1 MFWQSWTMCCHET
14 TTLDLP
20 AEVIEALAHYR
31 RLRDR
36 IGWDWGDEAMPDV
49 FRWARFSLLGPFFD
63 ALERTGGDS
72 AAAVRQLIGD
82 EVPAGVVVV
91 TVSESGALAARRGA
105 ARPVIA
111 GHRRQID
118 VIVDSAL
125 DREISLVVAGQDV
138 TVAPRGAAIVVTDVH
153 DAFDLRFGEVR
164 LEVTDAVRPCEA
176 AELRLSAS
184 GCARWSVVDS
194 TGGAWFPDG
203 VLRKWDIHH
212 RPFFHADT
220 VTLAVPADD
229 LRVACTRGLEF
240 DRTEF
245 EVRPEAGRTV
255 TVECEPSR
263 LIDPAA
269 DGWYGGDLHVHQNY
283 SGDLVCHP
291 LDAARMQAGEGLHL
305 MNLVAGN
312 FSGAHVYDREML
324 ESFAGA
330 DLPFSSADAVARMG
344 VEYRNNL
351 LGHVH
356 GLGVTAPP
364 KRYFSG
370 FDGTEHPDD
379 WPPNKAACEELR
391 SLSATV
397 GYAHPSNSAF
407 PDDWSTDRFFSFP
420 RSVEAR
426 ELVADAAL
434 GVVDSVD
441 VLSPLMHEGAIFL
454 YHRLLSCGIRLA
466 ATAGTDV
473 FLSFSH
479 GPVVA
484 SNPPGWARV
493 YAKLDDEPLSVE
505 AFQQAIRAGRTIV
518 TNGPWLTFAVNGHGP
533 GEVLELSSGDRL
545 DMTAAVTGVGVEE
558 MTIVGPDGVLASGAP
573 GELAFTSTVDGPG
586 WYAAIARGPGHPN
599 TLDSSVLAHT
609 SPVYVDVGGRRVGR
623 LADARWCLDF
633 LDTLQAFVAEHGNF
647 APSTRAERFGD
658 LVAVLDDA
666 RTYYRSV
673 LRTADR

>member
-1 MFWQSWTMCCHET
+1 M
-14 TTLDLP
+14 TLDLP

-36 IGWDWGDEAMPDV
+36 NGWDWGDEVMPDI
-49 FRWARFSLLGPFFD
+49 FRWARFSLIGPFFE
-63 ALERTGGDS
+63 ALEQTGGDS

-82 EVPAGVVVV
+82 QVPAGIVVVG
-91 TVSESGALAARRGA
+91 VSESGVLAARCGP

-125 DREISLVVAGQDV
+125 DREITLAVAGQDV
-138 TVAPRGAAIVVTDVH
+138 TIAPRAAAIVVTDVENI
-153 DAFDLRFGEVR
+153 LVVRFGGVQ
-164 LEVTDAVRPCEA
+164 LDVTDAVRPCTA

-184 GCARWSVVDS
+184 QCARWSVTDS
-194 TGGAWFPDG
+194 TGGAWFPDD
-203 VLRKWDIHH
+203 VLKKWDIHH
-212 RPFFHADT
+212 RPFFHAGT
-220 VTLAVPADD
+220 VTLGVPVDD
-229 LRVACTRGLEF
+229 LRVVCTRGMEF
-240 DRTEF
+240 DRTEI
-245 EVRPEAGRTV
+245 EVRPEPGQTV
-255 TVECEPSR
+255 PVDCEPHR

-269 DGWYGGDLHVHQNY
+269 GGWYGGDLHVHQNY

-291 LDAARMQAGEGLHL
+291 RDAARMQVGEGLHL

-312 FSGAHVYDREML
+312 FHGAHVYDREML
-324 ESFAGA
+324 ESFAGV
-330 DLPFSSADAVARMG
+330 DLPWSSSDAVARMG

-364 KRYFSG
+364 KKYFSG
-370 FDGTEHPDD
+370 FEGTEHADD

-397 GYAHPSNSAF
+397 GYAHPSHSAF
-407 PDDWSTDRFFSFP
+407 PPDWSTDQFFGYP

-493 YAKLDDEPLSVE
+493 YAHLGDEQLSVA
-505 AFQQAIRAGRTIV
+505 AFQTAIRAGRTIV

-533 GEVLELSSGDRL
+533 GDVLDLGSGDRL
-545 DMTAAVTGVGVEE
+545 TMTATVTGPGVKEL
-558 MTIVGPDGVLASGAP
+558 TIVGPDGVLAAGES
-573 GELAFTSTVDGPG
+573 GELTFESTVDKPG
-586 WYAAIARGPGHPN
+586 WYAAIARGPKHLDV
-599 TLDSSVLAHT
+599 LDSSVLAHT
-609 SPVYVDVGGRRVGR
+609 SPIYVDIAGRRVAR
-623 LADARWCLDF
+623 LADASWCLDF
-633 LDTLQAFVAEHGNF
+633 LDTLQAFATEHGHF
-647 APSTRAERFGD
+647 APETRDERLGE

-666 RTYYRSV
+666 RTYYRTV
-673 LRTADR
+673 AETANQ